1 MHPLVTIVVA
11 LLSPLVGL
19 ALLLWLAHLEDTL
32 ARDVDRARRRP
43 DPAPILAIPVRHPQ
57 SQAQS
62 RSQPQPQAA
71 QVLIP
76 AQRSVPES
84 ELSGPGSTVP
94 A

>member
-57 SQAQS
+57 PQSQA
-62 RSQPQPQAA
+62 QPQPQAA

-76 AQRSVPES
+76 AQRLAPES

>member
-57 SQAQS
+57 P
-62 RSQPQPQAA
+62 RSQPLPQPQAA